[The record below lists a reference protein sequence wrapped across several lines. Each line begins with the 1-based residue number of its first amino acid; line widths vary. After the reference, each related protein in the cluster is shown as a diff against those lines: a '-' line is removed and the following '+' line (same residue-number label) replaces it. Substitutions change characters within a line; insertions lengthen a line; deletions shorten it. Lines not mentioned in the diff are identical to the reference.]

1 VVIRCERCSTL
12 YELDEAL
19 LSPGGSPV
27 QCTRCQHVFTAHP
40 PRAAERALA
49 AVPARPAAVAPPPE
63 TKPEDRQAA
72 AEIAAAPSAEA
83 LAAERPTPRPEARA
97 VRTAP
102 PPVYRPSTTVAPPTG
117 GRAALLK
124 RDTVGA
130 FENRLRWSAR
140 WRWLAP
146 VLAGAVA
153 LVAVTAWL
161 VVRRGRPKAAPA
173 RTDAMPLLAQDD
185 SASLEQAIATLD
197 AALRRAPQQRSVAS
211 EHALAYVL
219 RAASLVE
226 EGEGLTAA
234 AAARTAE
241 RERLAREQPA
251 GWEQAEH
258 AAASEARRLEA
269 DVRARD
275 ERARGLGAAAFQAL
289 KKLQAEPGEATEIA
303 RGLAAYYALG
313 GERDRA
319 RKVIHAARERA
330 PADPWLDLAE
340 AWVDARD
347 PDRAARE
354 RALIELGTLSVA
366 HPELLR
372 ARYLLA
378 RTQAALGRRGEAV
391 GTLDALLARNARH
404 EAARRLRD
412 QLAAAAPPPSGAPAP
427 SSTPSPA
434 AAAVSTASAPA
445 ASPEPAA
452 ALPIAPPEA
461 PQRRKL
467 VTHTVPASTP
477 APSVTVLPPLGPS
490 GEAPEPRPL
499 RRPDP
504 ARASAAPPQ
513 AAATPGEVAPGAEP
527 AGSAPPTDTHSA
539 DSAQADSG
547 AGAEAQP
554 APTSDPR

>member
-1 VVIRCERCSTL
+1 
-12 YELDEAL
+12 
-19 LSPGGSPV
+19 P
-27 QCTRCQHVFTAHP
+27 
-40 PRAAERALA
+40 
-49 AVPARPAAVAPPPE
+49 
-63 TKPEDRQAA
+63 
-72 AEIAAAPSAEA
+72 
-83 LAAERPTPRPEARA
+83 
-97 VRTAP
+97 
-102 PPVYRPSTTVAPPTG
+102 VAPPTG

-130 FENRLRWSAR
+130 FESRLRWSAR

-146 VLAGAVA
+146 VLGGALAVVAVA
-153 LVAVTAWL
+153 VWLLVARPA
-161 VVRRGRPKAAPA
+161 RRAAPP

-185 SASLEQAIATLD
+185 SASLEQALATLD
-197 AALRRAPQQRSVAS
+197 AAVRRAPQQRSVSS
-211 EHALAYVL
+211 EQALAYVL

-226 EGEGLTAA
+226 EGEGLAAA
-234 AAARTAE
+234 AAARTGE

-258 AAASEARRLEA
+258 AAASDVRRLEA
-269 DVRARD
+269 DVRARE

-289 KKLQAEPGEATEIA
+289 EKLRAEPGEATGIA
-303 RGLAAYYALG
+303 RGLAAYHALG

-372 ARYLLA
+372 AQYLLA
-378 RTQAALGRRGEAV
+378 RTQAALGRRAEAV

-412 QLAAAAPPPSGAPAP
+412 QLVAAAQPPPGSPAPSPTPPPAAAPAVSAASAPPE
-427 SSTPSPA
+427 SPA
-434 AAAVSTASAPA
+434 AAA
-445 ASPEPAA
+445 
-452 ALPIAPPEA
+452 ALPTAPPEA
-461 PQRRKL
+461 PQRRKF
-467 VTHTVPASTP
+467 VTHTIPASTP

-490 GEAPEPRPL
+490 GEAPEPRLL
-499 RRPDP
+499 RGPDP
-504 ARASAAPPQ
+504 ARASAVPSQ
-513 AAATPGEVAPGAEP
+513 AAASPGEGAPGAAP
-527 AGSAPPTDTHSA
+527 AGSAAPMDARSA
-539 DSAQADSG
+539 DPAQGDA
-547 AGAEAQP
+547 AAAAEAQP
-554 APTSDPR
+554 APSSDAR